1 MKQHLSKYHRETE
14 KTHYEKTQRGGPSQD
29 RDSRL
34 QENDET
40 LEACRIKI
48 AKTHEQFKKESKE
61 RQEIF
66 EKFQQRKWE
75 TFRQE
80 LEKNKTK
87 TNEEKTPEKEA
98 TKGTMIQI
106 PKKTYKRKTTTT
118 QPTIREISSH
128 MEGNTSYITELD
140 DETGKEIP
148 GTRKGSTPTLSRRET
163 RTHHRGLKCLSCN
176 RKMRDQN
183 SLDFHLQGKEHKRI
197 HQQVKEARATNTKRR
212 KVRFK

>member
-1 MKQHLSKYHRETE
+1 MSKYHQETE

-48 AKTHEQFKKESKE
+48 AKTHEQFEKESNE
-61 RQEIF
+61 RQEKF
-66 EKFQQRKWE
+66 EKFQKRKWE

-80 LEKNKTK
+80 LEKDKTK

-98 TKGTMIQI
+98 TKGTMIQM
-106 PKKTYKRKTTTT
+106 PKTAYKKKAIAK
-118 QPTIREISSH
+118 P
-128 MEGNTSYITELD
+128 ITP
-140 DETGKEIP
+140 DEDEKHTESPWIATFKYSG
-148 GTRKGSTPTLSRRET
+148 
-163 RTHHRGLKCLSCN
+163 RGLKCLTCN